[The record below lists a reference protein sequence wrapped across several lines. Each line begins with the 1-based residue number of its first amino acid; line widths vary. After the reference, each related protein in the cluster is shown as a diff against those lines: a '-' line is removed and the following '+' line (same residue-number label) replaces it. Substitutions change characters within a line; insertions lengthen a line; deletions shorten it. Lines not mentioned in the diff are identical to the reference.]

1 MANFSKVVISAVM
14 LAAVAVTSTLP
25 MTAFAQ
31 AAGPVPAA
39 QTGTP
44 GACLATAGSG
54 PDLGLFAPN

>member
-31 AAGPVPAA
+31 PAGCVPAA
-39 QTGTP
+39 QTSTP
-44 GACLATAGSG
+44 GATFDYAGSG
-54 PDLGLFAPN
+54 QLAPN